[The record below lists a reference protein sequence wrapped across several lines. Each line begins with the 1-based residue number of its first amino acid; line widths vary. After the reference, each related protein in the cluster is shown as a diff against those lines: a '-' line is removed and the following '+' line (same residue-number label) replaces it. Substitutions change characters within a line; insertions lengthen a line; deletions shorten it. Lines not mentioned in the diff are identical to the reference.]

1 MENLTSVKVT
11 VCTVFGAIGAFIAN
25 LFGGWSNDMTTLLI
39 FMAADY
45 VTGIIVAAFFKKS
58 NKSKTGSLSSI
69 AGLKGLAKK
78 GVILLVVLIAY
89 RLDMSLGISYIKTT
103 TIIGFIAN
111 ELVSII
117 ENVGLMGIPLPGIIT
132 KAIEILHDKG
142 KEEESNA
149 DK

>member
-1 MENLTSVKVT
+1 MENLNLTSVKVT

-39 FMAADY
+39 FMATDY
-45 VTGIIVAAFFKKS
+45 ITGIIVAAFFKKS

-89 RLDMSLGISYIKTT
+89 RLDMSLGISLSLIH
-103 TIIGFIAN
+103 I
-111 ELVSII
+111 
-117 ENVGLMGIPLPGIIT
+117 
-132 KAIEILHDKG
+132 
-142 KEEESNA
+142 
-149 DK
+149 

>member
-1 MENLTSVKVT
+1 
-11 VCTVFGAIGAFIAN
+11 
-25 LFGGWSNDMTTLLI
+25 
-39 FMAADY
+39 
-45 VTGIIVAAFFKKS
+45 
-58 NKSKTGSLSSI
+58 
-69 AGLKGLAKK
+69 
-78 GVILLVVLIAY
+78 
-89 RLDMSLGISYIKTT
+89 MSLGISYIKTT

-142 KEEESNA
+142 KEEDNNA